1 MEHYHQ
7 GTCEATARG
16 KRYGKNLTP
25 QRFDDPGHNWKQAKA
40 ENWGAWDC
48 CGLAA
53 DSNGCQMR
61 KSPSFPRPTQ
71 VGARAAGPR
80 PSSGVG
86 AYIQFLINNKE
97 RVLVSDEDRNC
108 WILSSGRVAKKAT
121 EGVSWVWE
129 EEEGAVG

>member
-1 MEHYHQ
+1 M
-7 GTCEATARG
+7 GV
-16 KRYGKNLTP
+16 L
-25 QRFDDPGHNWKQAKA
+25 
-40 ENWGAWDC
+40 
-48 CGLAA
+48 
-53 DSNGCQMR
+53 

-71 VGARAAGPR
+71 VGARVGPR

-86 AYIQFLINNKE
+86 AYIKFLINKE

-129 EEEGAVG
+129 EEEEGEVG